1 LVTYALLPFGIL
13 DLVMNCLAL
22 LVLGGRLER
31 FWSRG
36 ELWLYCALT
45 TAGAGL
51 VKVLLQPGSP
61 PPLTGAAPMMFGLLA
76 AWAFMRGGER
86 LMVEPF
92 GNLSVWQLVLLAG
105 GISLLMVLLTAGLI
119 IALVMLAG
127 GLTGFLYLWLRHKW
141 LMSRP
146 SCVVRSERINRLEL

>member
-1 LVTYALLPFGIL
+1 
-13 DLVMNCLAL
+13 
-22 LVLGGRLER
+22 
-31 FWSRG
+31 
-36 ELWLYCALT
+36 
-45 TAGAGL
+45 
-51 VKVLLQPGSP
+51 
-61 PPLTGAAPMMFGLLA
+61 MMFGLLA
-76 AWAFMRGGER
+76 AWGFLRGGER

-141 LMSRP
+141 LMSRA
-146 SCVVRSERINRLEL
+146 SRVVHSERINRLEL